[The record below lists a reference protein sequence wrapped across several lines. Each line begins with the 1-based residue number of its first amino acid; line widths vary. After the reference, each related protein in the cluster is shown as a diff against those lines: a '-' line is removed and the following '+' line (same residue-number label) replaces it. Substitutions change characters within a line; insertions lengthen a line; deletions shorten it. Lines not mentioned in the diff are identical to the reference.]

1 MVLKKPREEDRK
13 RSRRNYIVVKQTCN
27 ICHGRHAVRSCER
40 SNSMSV
46 DDRWKNAKG
55 KNLCFRC
62 LADNRQGKGCW
73 RAKEWGEES
82 IRKKVKTVEQLSSRN
97 PRILIPLEILM
108 CLSLE
113 PLQVCLA
120 RRLF

>member
-13 RSRRNYIVVKQTCN
+13 RSRGNYIVVKQTCN
-27 ICHGRHAVRSCER
+27 ICYGRHAVRSCER
-40 SNSMSV
+40 SNSMNV

-82 IRKKVKTVEQLSSRN
+82 IRRKSKPSSSCR
-97 PRILIPLEILM
+97 RGILE
-108 CLSLE
+108 
-113 PLQVCLA
+113 
-120 RRLF
+120 F